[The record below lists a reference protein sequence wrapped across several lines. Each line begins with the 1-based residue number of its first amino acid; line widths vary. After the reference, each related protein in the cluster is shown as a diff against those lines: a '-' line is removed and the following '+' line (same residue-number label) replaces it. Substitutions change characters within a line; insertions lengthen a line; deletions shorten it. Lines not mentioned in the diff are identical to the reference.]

1 MVFFHILYCTADS
14 DGLGSHNL
22 KLPVRAEPE
31 HKNGQVLPND
41 SAAGVPATHGSLGRA
56 KPNGKKNRVPE
67 TRWLRLE
74 KALQRGEPLKL
85 LSFAQLE
92 SLIDMGLP
100 ALHLCRPSA
109 VCFARRSPV
118 LSRTL

>member
-1 MVFFHILYCTADS
+1 MQFQFEQNPCTKMAKCCPTTQLPGFQPRMVRWNEQNPTVKKTAFQ
-14 DGLGSHNL
+14 
-22 KLPVRAEPE
+22 KL
-31 HKNGQVLPND
+31 
-41 SAAGVPATHGSLGRA
+41 AGCV
-56 KPNGKKNRVPE
+56 
-67 TRWLRLE
+67 E